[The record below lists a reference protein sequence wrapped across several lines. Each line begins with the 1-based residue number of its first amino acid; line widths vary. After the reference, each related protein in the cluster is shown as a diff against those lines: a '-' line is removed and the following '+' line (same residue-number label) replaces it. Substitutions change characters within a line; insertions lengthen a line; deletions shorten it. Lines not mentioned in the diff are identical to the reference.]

1 MPDKKRPLTVKEK
14 KLVQGIAQGKTK
26 RQAATEAGYTGTP
39 EVISSR
45 ASQTLKKVNVQQEL
59 QRALVKHGIDIDSA
73 VAPIGKGLRALKM
86 NEFTGEV
93 TEDIRTQLS
102 ASDRALK
109 LLGIQQDQPTQVQFV
124 QIINEQKNK
133 YGIN

>member
-26 RQAATEAGYTGTP
+26 RQAGLDAGYTGKLET
-39 EVISSR
+39 VSTTVSDV
-45 ASQTLKKVNVQQEL
+45 LKKPNVQQEL

-133 YGIN
+133 YGI

>member
-26 RQAATEAGYTGTP
+26 RQAGLDAGYTGKLET
-39 EVISSR
+39 VSTTVSDV
-45 ASQTLKKVNVQQEL
+45 LKKPNVQQEL

>member
-1 MPDKKRPLTVKEK
+1 MPDKKRPITVREK

-26 RQAATEAGYTGTP
+26 RQAGLDAGYTGKLET
-39 EVISSR
+39 VSTTVSDV
-45 ASQTLKKVNVQQEL
+45 LKKPNVQQEL
-59 QRALVKHGIDIDSA
+59 QRALTKHGIDIDSA
-73 VAPIGKGLRALKM
+73 IAPIGKGLRALKM

-133 YGIN
+133 YGI